1 MSKRI
6 LTRSNLIILAAFLI
20 PAVILTVAYA
30 VLGFYPF
37 GDKSVLIMDMS
48 DQYNSFFASLR
59 YIGDGDNSLL
69 FSWSRSMGGNFVG
82 LLAYYIASPLSF
94 LTVFF
99 SLRNLPV
106 ALFLLTILKTG
117 LSGMTF
123 ALLLEHAW
131 NERKGRFSV
140 LLFSTCYALMSYTVV
155 YGMCLMWLDGLIL
168 LPLVLLGVEK
178 MIKGRKGIVYLVSLA
193 ALFICNYYTAYMIGI
208 FVALYIVYRVC
219 CTFHKDNWKQAVR
232 ILIRF
237 AGNTILALG
246 IAAPLLLTT
255 IKDVMT
261 GKFAE
266 GVKTVSENEYN
277 FSIWRF
283 WKRLFGGVYDGIT
296 NAGLPLV
303 FCGTVML
310 VLAVLFFFLRK
321 INWKEKLGAAI
332 ILLFFIISMWYVPLD
347 KMWHCFQYPNWFP
360 YRYSFLFSAF
370 MILIAYRTF
379 TQFNASEVT
388 RKLKKPLVIYLVF
401 MTLLF
406 QVVELYNNAREGI
419 IGLDNQF
426 QYKTMDEYRNFLD
439 KVQEPVDA
447 VKESDDSFY
456 RMEKDVG
463 TEFSKN
469 DAMTLGYNGMTH
481 YSSTYH
487 AGVNAFTGKLGI
499 AQAHIWNSGYGS
511 SPVTDSIFDVK
522 YRIMTQELP
531 DSYKKLAETKDVTTY
546 ENTTVLPIAFASGK
560 VDKLELNAENN
571 FLNQNELV
579 NRLAQ
584 TDVEYFKEVG
594 YTCDDDTDSWNYKI
608 NVLSKNPVYLRI
620 RGSNIGWGTISV
632 DNHEVANHFSS
643 ETNCN
648 AYLGQFSPGE
658 TVDVLC
664 SSGNVTRTDEWI
676 YELDMDAWKQAY
688 KKLAEG
694 GLKITEQKGSHIEGT
709 ITVGEDQMIF
719 TSIPY
724 DEGYTVE
731 LDGKEVEASAL
742 KMDGSEDKE
751 LNVFLTIQAE
761 PGEHTL
767 SISYMP
773 PGLMSGL
780 LLAVVALVLAVI
792 YYRWESIRNIRKGK
806 RKEVV

>member
-1 MSKRI
+1 
-6 LTRSNLIILAAFLI
+6 
-20 PAVILTVAYA
+20 
-30 VLGFYPF
+30 
-37 GDKSVLIMDMS
+37 
-48 DQYNSFFASLR
+48 
-59 YIGDGDNSLL
+59 
-69 FSWSRSMGGNFVG
+69 
-82 LLAYYIASPLSF
+82 
-94 LTVFF
+94 
-99 SLRNLPV
+99 
-106 ALFLLTILKTG
+106 
-117 LSGMTF
+117 
-123 ALLLEHAW
+123 
-131 NERKGRFSV
+131 
-140 LLFSTCYALMSYTVV
+140 
-155 YGMCLMWLDGLIL
+155 
-168 LPLVLLGVEK
+168 
-178 MIKGRKGIVYLVSLA
+178 
-193 ALFICNYYTAYMIGI
+193 
-208 FVALYIVYRVC
+208 
-219 CTFHKDNWKQAVR
+219 
-232 ILIRF
+232 
-237 AGNTILALG
+237 
-246 IAAPLLLTT
+246 
-255 IKDVMT
+255 
-261 GKFAE
+261 
-266 GVKTVSENEYN
+266 
-277 FSIWRF
+277 
-283 WKRLFGGVYDGIT
+283 
-296 NAGLPLV
+296 
-303 FCGTVML
+303 
-310 VLAVLFFFLRK
+310 
-321 INWKEKLGAAI
+321 
-332 ILLFFIISMWYVPLD
+332 
-347 KMWHCFQYPNWFP
+347 
-360 YRYSFLFSAF
+360 
-370 MILIAYRTF
+370 MILMAYRAF
-379 TQFNASEVT
+379 TQFKAAEVT

-426 QYKTMDEYRNFLD
+426 EYKTMDEYRGFLD
-439 KVQEPVDA
+439 KVQGPVEA

-531 DSYKKLAETKDVTTY
+531 DSYKKVAETKDVTTY
-546 ENTTVLPIAFASGK
+546 ENTTVLPIAFASGR
-560 VDKLELNAENN
+560 VDKLELNGENN

-584 TDVEYFKEVG
+584 TENVEYFKPVE
-594 YTCDDDTDSWNYKI
+594 YRLSNDTSTWEYQFKA
-608 NVLSKNPVYLRI
+608 LSSNPVYLRI
-620 RGSNIGWGTISV
+620 EGSNTGWGNISV
-632 DNHEVANHFSS
+632 DNQVVAHHFSS

-648 AYLGQFSPGE
+648 AYLGQFSQGE

-664 SSGNVTRTDEWI
+664 SSNDVLRVDECI
-676 YELDMDAWKQAY
+676 YELDMDAWKKAY

-694 GLKITEQKGSHIEGT
+694 GLEITEQKGSHIEGK
-709 ITVGEDQMIF
+709 ITVGSDQMIF

-742 KMDGSEDKE
+742 KMDGSEGKE

-780 LLAVVALVLAVI
+780 LLAVVALILAVI